1 MGNCLGRGEEPK
13 TVTIIIQQGDFNYND
28 NSNNEKK
35 GHTFTVILA
44 GKQKKEEPSFTSN
57 LVYDSDG
64 QRGKSRR
71 RYHGRPMITEA

>member
-35 GHTFTVILA
+35 VIPLQLYWQA
-44 GKQKKEEPSFTSN
+44 SKRK
-57 LVYDSDG
+57 
-64 QRGKSRR
+64 RSRLL
-71 RYHGRPMITEA
+71 HPT